1 MCIVIIINSGP
12 CLGGHLRGTDTLGY
26 VSLLITSRGCT
37 YGIVEHAFAN
47 DGLMVRLM
55 R

>member
-1 MCIVIIINSGP
+1 MCIVIISNSGP
-12 CLGGHLRGTDTLGY
+12 CLGGHLRGTEKLGY
-26 VSLLITSRGCT
+26 VSLLITSWGCT
-37 YGIVEHAFAN
+37 YGFAN